1 LDYLTLALVSCLL
14 AATGVSALEYYRM
27 LRQARREYEEAR
39 GAVEDIVLS
48 FSRQFRREGERVEA
62 LAYKVEALDSKSD
75 RVLGM
80 MGDVEKR
87 MSTAEAKVSA
97 DSEGREKLAFRLA
110 EVENKAR
117 DIIASQ
123 EAVTAKIVNLEQQ
136 ARQFSAVPEA
146 SLEGAIPIRR
156 DKALAQLTGTE
167 VAVLEMLASEGPKTA
182 PQIKEKVRLSREH
195 TARLMK
201 KLYEEGYLERETT
214 KIPFKYSAKKEMEK
228 LLRKS
233 EEQAA

>member
-1 LDYLTLALVSCLL
+1 LDYLTLVLVSCLL
-14 AATGVSALEYYRM
+14 STTAVSALEYYRR
-27 LRQARREYEEAR
+27 LRQAKKEYEEAR

-48 FSRQFRREGERVEA
+48 VNRQFRREGEKLET
-62 LAYKVEALDSKSD
+62 LAYKVEAVGSKSD

-80 MGDVEKR
+80 MGDMEKR
-87 MSTAEAKVSA
+87 MSTAEGKASA
-97 DSEGREKLAFRLA
+97 DSEGREKLAVRLA
-110 EVENKAR
+110 EVETKAG

-123 EAVTAKIVNLEQQ
+123 EAVTAKIVNLEEQ

-182 PQIKEKVRLSREH
+182 PQIKERVRLSREH

-201 KLYEEGYLERETT
+201 KLYEEGYVERETS

-233 EEQAA
+233 EGQAA

>member
-1 LDYLTLALVSCLL
+1 LDYLMLVLVSCLL
-14 AATGVSALEYYRM
+14 ATTAVSALEYYRR
-27 LRQARREYEEAR
+27 LRQAKREYEEAR

-48 FSRQFRREGERVEA
+48 FNRQFRREGEKLETF
-62 LAYKVEALDSKSD
+62 AYKVEAVGSKSG
-75 RVLGM
+75 RILGIL
-80 MGDVEKR
+80 GDMEKR
-87 MSTAEAKVSA
+87 MSTAEAKASA
-97 DSEGREKLAFRLA
+97 DSEGRERLAVRLA

-136 ARQFSAVPEA
+136 ARQLSALPEA
-146 SLEGAIPIRR
+146 SLEGAIPIRK

-167 VAVLEMLASEGPKTA
+167 VSVLEMLASEGAKTA

-201 KLYEEGYLERETT
+201 KLYEEGYLERETS
-214 KIPFKYSAKKEMEK
+214 KIPFKYTAKKEMEK

-233 EEQAA
+233 VG

>member
-1 LDYLTLALVSCLL
+1 LLGLVSCLL
-14 AATGVSALEYYRM
+14 AATTVSALEYYRR

-48 FSRQFRREGERVEA
+48 FNRQFRREGEKLET
-62 LAYKVEALDSKSD
+62 LAYKVEAVGSKSD

-80 MGDVEKR
+80 MGDVERR
-87 MSTAEAKVSA
+87 MSIAEGKVSA
-97 DSEGREKLAFRLA
+97 ESEGRERLA
-110 EVENKAR
+110 ARLDEVETKAR
-117 DIIASQ
+117 DMMASQ
-123 EAVTAKIVNLEQQ
+123 EAVTAKIVNIEQQ

-182 PQIKEKVRLSREH
+182 PQIKERVRLSREH

-201 KLYEEGYLERETT
+201 KLYEEGYVERETS

-228 LLRKS
+228 LLKKS
-233 EEQAA
+233 EGQAA